1 MKEKLQKISA
11 VTFVGIFCIF
21 IFITAASKENN
32 SKPQENYRQN
42 YNSEFDKE
50 FHGKADVI
58 DGDSLKVDDGSEIK
72 EVRLFGIDAPEY
84 SQTCFDESDKEYNC
98 GKNSQKFL
106 VDLIDKKQI
115 TCFYSQKDVYNRFL
129 AKCEIDRISI
139 NQEILKN
146 GMALIY
152 NFNQSDEVMKELEKS
167 ARIRKIGIWQG
178 KFQKPKDYRKSHPH
192 K

>member
-11 VTFVGIFCIF
+11 VTFVGIFCIL
-21 IFITAASKENN
+21 IFTVASSKQNN
-32 SKPQENYRQN
+32 FKPKQN
-42 YNSEFDKE
+42 YTYEFDKE
-50 FHGKADVI
+50 LHGKANVI
-58 DGDSLKVDDGSEIK
+58 DGDSLKVDDGLEIK

-84 SQTCFDESDKEYNC
+84 SQTCFDKSDKEYNC

-129 AKCEIDRISI
+129 AKCEIDKISI
-139 NQEILKN
+139 NQEIIRN

-152 NFNQSDEVMKELEKS
+152 NFNQSDEIMRELEKY
-167 ARIRKIGIWQG
+167 ARISKIGIWQG

>member
-21 IFITAASKENN
+21 IFIAAASKENN

-84 SQTCFDESDKEYNC
+84 SQTCFDESDKEYTC
-98 GKNSQKFL
+98 GNNSQKFL

-129 AKCEIDRISI
+129 AICEIDRISI

-167 ARIRKIGIWQG
+167 ARISKIGIWQG